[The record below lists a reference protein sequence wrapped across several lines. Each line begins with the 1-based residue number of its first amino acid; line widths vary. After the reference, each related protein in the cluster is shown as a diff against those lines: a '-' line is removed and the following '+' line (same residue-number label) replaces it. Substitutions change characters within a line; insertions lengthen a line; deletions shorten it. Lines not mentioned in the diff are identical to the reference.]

1 MSPVSIPLGF
11 HHNGGGCPAGASN
24 KTIHRTN
31 EQCGIREV
39 WAHNLES
46 EFRTICQVGICNDR
60 YEYVYQISPT
70 YPENSQHR
78 KFGGIALIRNE
89 IVGYLSIIY
98 GYNIAGGS
106 NL

>member
-24 KTIHRTN
+24 KAIHRTN

-60 YEYVYQISPT
+60 YEYVYQI
-70 YPENSQHR
+70 
-78 KFGGIALIRNE
+78 LIRNE
-89 IVGYLSIIY
+89 IVGYLLIIY
-98 GYNIAGGS
+98 GYNNLGGS
-106 NL
+106 NLRIHCDGY

>member
-24 KTIHRTN
+24 KAIHRTN

-60 YEYVYQISPT
+60 YEYVYQIS
-70 YPENSQHR
+70 
-78 KFGGIALIRNE
+78 LIRNE